1 VRSWADIRK
10 AGIALSGLL
19 VLAGCT
25 FGGEPDVAAPD
36 AEGSASPPGSTS
48 PATTPPPASTE
59 SPDASEPAPAGSI
72 RPDWLGTRVLPARED
87 GLGEVQDTPPELVDR
102 RFPPP
107 DAKPVDDEF
116 IATIEEVPADV
127 LARSTWHDE
136 CPVGLDELR
145 YLTMTFWGFDDRTY
159 AGEMIVHAEV
169 ADDVVGAFEQMYD
182 ARFPI
187 EEMRVIAPE
196 ELDAPPTGD
205 GNTTTA
211 FVCRD
216 ATLGD
221 TWSQH
226 AYGLA
231 IDINPFHNPYER
243 GDAVLPELASAY
255 LDRDRDLPGMIQPGG
270 PVTQA
275 FGALGWGWGGQWNSL
290 KDYMHVSQNGR

>member
-1 VRSWADIRK
+1 MRRW
-10 AGIALSGLL
+10 AGIRRAGHALSGLL

-25 FGGEPDVAAPD
+25 FGGEPDIADPD
-36 AEGSASPPGSTS
+36 AGGPASPP
-48 PATTPPPASTE
+48 ATTAPPASTE
-59 SPDASEPAPAGSI
+59 SPDPTESPPAGSI
-72 RPDWLGTRVLPARED
+72 RPDWLGTRVLPERDD

-107 DAKPVDDEF
+107 DAEPVDDEF
-116 IATIEEVPADV
+116 AATIDEVPADV
-127 LARSTWHDE
+127 VDRSTWHDE
-136 CPVGLDELR
+136 CPVELDDLR
-145 YLTMTFWGFDDRTY
+145 YLTMAFWGFDDRTY
-159 AGEMIVHAEV
+159 VGEMMLHADV
-169 ADDVVGAFEQMYD
+169 ADAVVGAFEQIYD

-205 GNTTTA
+205 GNTTTS

-216 ATLGD
+216 ATLGE

-226 AYGLA
+226 AFGLA
-231 IDINPFHNPYER
+231 IDINPFHNPYQR

-290 KDYMHVSQNGR
+290 KDYMHVSQNDR

>member
-1 VRSWADIRK
+1 MGTRR
-10 AGIALSGLL
+10 AGVALSALL

-25 FGGEPDVAAPD
+25 FGGESDIAEPD
-36 AEGSASPPGSTS
+36 GGGH
-48 PATTPPPASTE
+48 PPPPPTTSLPPEATE
-59 SPDASEPAPAGSI
+59 TPDASEPPPAGSI
-72 RPDWLGTRVLPARED
+72 RPDWLGTRVLPERDD
-87 GLGEVQDTPPELVDR
+87 GLGEVQDTPPELLDR

-107 DAKPVDDEF
+107 DAEPVDDEF
-116 IATIEEVPADV
+116 AATIEVVPADV
-127 LARSTWHDE
+127 VARSTWHDE
-136 CPVGLDELR
+136 CPVGLDDLR

-159 AGEMIVHAEV
+159 VGEMIVHAGV
-169 ADDVVGAFEQMYD
+169 ADDVVRAFEQMYD

-205 GNTTTA
+205 GNTTTS

-216 ATLGD
+216 ATLGE

-270 PVTQA
+270 PVTQV
-275 FGALGWGWGGQWNSL
+275 FGTLGWGWGGQWNSL
-290 KDYMHVSQNGR
+290 KDYMHVSQNDR